1 MSSSRVSLQKQK
13 RKFEGF
19 KLFLMIS
26 PFLVLVFIFC
36 WFPLYGWIYAFF
48 DFQPPT
54 KLAQSEFVGVYW
66 FKLLISNSIRIRQ
79 TLEVLRNTFVMSGL
93 GILTSWVPILFAIL
107 LSQCQRSWLKRSVQT
122 ITTLPNFISWVLVY
136 SFAFALF
143 SNNGAANSIL
153 MKLNVID
160 QPILFLQ
167 QSNHVWLNML
177 LWGMWKSLGW
187 SSILYLAALSGID
200 SQLYDAAKVDGA
212 GRFRIIWHVD
222 LPGLIPTYFVLLLL
236 SVASFLNNGMDQ
248 YYVFQN
254 AFNKSQIQ
262 VLDLYVYNIGIVSG
276 SYSLATAISMLK
288 SVVSVTLLFSSN
300 KLSKVIRGESII

>member
-1 MSSSRVSLQKQK
+1 MNQNRVGLRSQKK
-13 RKFEGF
+13 KFESY
-19 KLFLMIS
+19 KLFFMIF
-26 PFLVLVFIFC
+26 PFLVLVFIFS

-48 DFQPPT
+48 DFRPPT
-54 KLAQSEFVGVYW
+54 KLAQSEFVGFYW
-66 FKLLISNSIRIRQ
+66 FKLMVSNQIRIRQ
-79 TLEVLRNTFVMSGL
+79 TVEVLQNTFAMSGL

-107 LSQCQRSWLKRSVQT
+107 LSQCQRSWLKRGVQT

-143 SNNGAANSIL
+143 SSNGAVNAIL
-153 MKLNVID
+153 SKLNMTE

-167 QSNHVWLNML
+167 QNDHVWLNML
-177 LWGMWKSLGW
+177 LWSMWKSTGW

-212 GRFRIIWHVD
+212 NRFRIIWHVD
-222 LPGLIPTYFVLLLL
+222 IPGLIPTYFVLLLL
-236 SVASFLNNGMDQ
+236 SVASFLSNGMDQ

-276 SYSLATAISMLK
+276 SYSFATAISMLK
-288 SVVSVTLLFSSN
+288 SVVSVILLFSCN
-300 KLSKVIRGESII
+300 KLSKSIRGESII